1 MPGHYDKVGQGYAG
15 LGKQELKKRMKQ
27 HTALRDKALNKGN
40 QADKMY
46 NQMSKLIGQHGSDPA
61 FKKAGYTDAAY
72 RTMDKA
78 FVTRQSAYK
87 QAIKFNKGLKKLQL
101 DK

>member
-15 LGKQELKKRMKQ
+15 LGKQELKRRMKQ

-40 QADKMY
+40 QANKMY
-46 NQMSKLIGQHGSDPA
+46 KEMGKLIGQFGSEKGFP
-61 FKKAGYTDAAY
+61 TDAAY

-78 FVTRQSAYK
+78 FVTKQSAYK
-87 QAIKFNKGLKKLQL
+87 QAIKFNKGLKKLGL
-101 DK
+101 NK

>member
-1 MPGHYDKVGQGYAG
+1 MPGHYDKVGKGYAG

-27 HTALRDKALNKGN
+27 HTALRDKALRKGN
-40 QADKMY
+40 EADSMY
-46 NQMSKLIGQHGSDPA
+46 KQMSKLIGQHGSDPA

-78 FVTRQSAYK
+78 FATRQSAYK

>member
-15 LGKQELKKRMKQ
+15 LGKQELKRRMKQ

-46 NQMSKLIGQHGSDPA
+46 KEMGKLIGQFGSEKGFP
-61 FKKAGYTDAAY
+61 TDAAY

-78 FVTRQSAYK
+78 FVTKQSAYK
-87 QAIKFNKGLKKLQL
+87 QAIKFNKGLKKLGL
-101 DK
+101 NK

>member
-27 HTALRDKALNKGN
+27 HTALRDKALGKSMD
-40 QADKMY
+40 ADKMFKE
-46 NQMSKLIGQHGSDPA
+46 MGKLIGQFGSEKGFP
-61 FKKAGYTDAAY
+61 TNAAY

-78 FVTRQSAYK
+78 FVTREAQLKKAV
-87 QAIKFNKGLKKLQL
+87 QFNKGLKKLGL
-101 DK
+101 NK

>member
-1 MPGHYDKVGQGYAG
+1 MPGHYDKVGKGYAG
-15 LGKQELKKRMKQ
+15 LGKQELSKRMKQ

-46 NQMSKLIGQHGSDPA
+46 KEMGKLIGQFGSDKGFP
-61 FKKAGYTDAAY
+61 TDAAY

-87 QAIKFNKGLKKLQL
+87 QAIKFNKGLKKLGL
-101 DK
+101 NK

>member
-46 NQMSKLIGQHGSDPA
+46 KEMGKLIGQFGSEKGFP
-61 FKKAGYTDAAY
+61 TDAAY

-78 FVTRQSAYK
+78 FATRQSAYK
-87 QAIKFNKGLKKLQL
+87 QAVKFNKGLKKLQL

>member
-27 HTALRDKALNKGN
+27 HTALRDKALKKGDN
-40 QADKMY
+40 ASDMY
-46 NQMSKLIGQHGSDPA
+46 NRMSKLIGQHGSDA
-61 FKKAGYTDAAY
+61 EFKAKGYTDAAY

-78 FVTRQSAYK
+78 YVQQQSAYK
-87 QAIKFNKGLKKLQL
+87 QAIKFNKGLKKLGL
-101 DK
+101 NK

>member
-1 MPGHYDKVGQGYAG
+1 MPGHYDKVGKGYAG
-15 LGKQELKKRMKQ
+15 LGKQELNKRMKQ

-46 NQMSKLIGQHGSDPA
+46 KEMGKLIGQFGSDKGFP
-61 FKKAGYTDAAY
+61 TDAAY

-87 QAIKFNKGLKKLQL
+87 QAIKFNKGLKKLGL
-101 DK
+101 NK